1 MVKKIKKSK
10 GEERRERE
18 RVLGLSR
25 RWRDLHIKW
34 LEIYNGRGPEEVPAI
49 RAINKEPSLR
59 DKRCNLL
66 APPNVLSLSPT
77 PPTRCENNDECNLL
91 RTILDRSFTL
101 FSLLLF
107 LFLSFFKTGVTFAG
121 YWAGKKMFSS
131 VFITRRGGGVGRKT
145 EGGS

>member
-10 GEERRERE
+10 GEERERE

-66 APPNVLSLSPT
+66 APPNVLSLPPT

-91 RTILDRSFTL
+91 RILDPRSIVRSF
-101 FSLLLF
+101 FSPSFSFSF
-107 LFLSFFKTGVTFAG
+107 LFQNRCNVRGILGGEENVFFGFYHEK
-121 YWAGKKMFSS
+121 
-131 VFITRRGGGVGRKT
+131 RGVGRKT

>member
-1 MVKKIKKSK
+1 M
-10 GEERRERE
+10 
-18 RVLGLSR
+18 
-25 RWRDLHIKW
+25 HIKW

-77 PPTRCENNDECNLL
+77 PPRRDVKTTTNVIYYVSS
-91 RTILDRSFTL
+91 ILDRSFIL

-131 VFITRRGGGVGRKT
+131 VFITRRGGGW
-145 EGGS
+145 S

>member
-91 RTILDRSFTL
+91 RTILDRSF
-101 FSLLLF
+101 F
-107 LFLSFFKTGVTFAG
+107 FLSFFFFFFP
-121 YWAGKKMFSS
+121 FSKQ
-131 VFITRRGGGVGRKT
+131 V
-145 EGGS
+145 